1 MNLNQ
6 NKEQENA
13 EKRKNASLSN
23 SEALSFFFI
32 PIGFAKINRWENTD
46 FNQSE
51 IERFKKFGFERKI
64 KQASEM
70 RIFGMIFYISVV
82 IILAY
87 LLN

>member
-1 MNLNQ
+1 MNL
-6 NKEQENA
+6 EQKNA
-13 EKRKNASLSN
+13 EKRKNAPLSN

-32 PIGFAKINRWENTD
+32 PTGFAKINMWKNTD
-46 FNQSE
+46 FNESE

-64 KQASEM
+64 KQASEI

-82 IILAY
+82 IILVY